1 MWTMV
6 NKGSRRSHVWI
17 GVALVAA
24 VAFGVLLG
32 SSFAPA
38 SEAAAQPTVNFS
50 GATGIVLNVV
60 DPTKTA
66 DFEEVMK
73 AFGESL
79 VGSSDPQRQR
89 MGEGLKLYRAAET
102 GPNNFALYYLF
113 ADPTVSGGNY
123 AVAQVLADEYMGGPP
138 GNGDEVRA
146 IYEKYSAALTGG
158 GQQTI
163 NMDLMD
169 LMLEF

>member
-1 MWTMV
+1 M
-6 NKGSRRSHVWI
+6 WI
-17 GVALVAA
+17 GTALVAA

-32 SSFAPA
+32 SSFAPT

-50 GATGIVLNVV
+50 GGTGIVLNVV
-60 DPTKTA
+60 DPSKTA
-66 DFEEVMK
+66 DFERVMR

-79 VGSSDPQRQR
+79 VGSSDAQRKQ
-89 MGEGLKLYRAAET
+89 MGEGLKLYRAAEA
-102 GPNNFALYYLF
+102 GPNNYVLYYMF
-113 ADPTVSGGNY
+113 ADPAVSGGNY

-146 IYEKYSAALTGG
+146 IYEAYSGALQGG

-163 NMDLMD
+163 NLDLVI
-169 LMLEF
+169 EF

>member
-1 MWTMV
+1 MRTMV
-6 NKGSRRSHVWI
+6 RTASRRNQVWV
-17 GVALVAA
+17 GVVLVAA

-38 SEAAAQPTVNFS
+38 SEAAAQPTVGFS
-50 GATGIVLNVV
+50 GGTGIVLNVV
-60 DPTKTA
+60 SPGKTA
-66 DFEEVMK
+66 DFERVMR

-79 VGSSDPQRQR
+79 VESSDAQRQQ
-89 MGEGLKLYRAAET
+89 MGAGLKLYRAAEA
-102 GPNNFALYYLF
+102 GPNNYVLYYMI
-113 ADPTVSGGNY
+113 ADPAVSGGNY

-146 IYEKYSAALTGG
+146 IYEAYSGALEGG

-163 NMDLMD
+163 NLDLV
-169 LMLEF
+169 LEF